1 MSKRGKKRRAE
12 ELRRKISEAD
22 LTFDDL
28 WSKIGFATGLDSRG
42 RMPKGTG

>member
-22 LTFDDL
+22 FRFDDL
-28 WSKIGFATGLDSRG
+28 YTLANVAIAINDHMRY
-42 RMPKGTG
+42 

>member
-28 WSKIGFATGLDSRG
+28 FTLANVAIVINDHTRH
-42 RMPKGTG
+42 